1 MKPFYPMNLME
12 LLSKSFGVY
21 NKQIFHEVHLLKV
34 VFYRKYQ
41 GKYKYDFNL
50 AILLVSLKFGRRN
63 RLLRQR
69 SSRKD
74 Y

>member
-1 MKPFYPMNLME
+1 M
-12 LLSKSFGVY
+12 SKLYGIITDTV
-21 NKQIFHEVHLLKV
+21 
-34 VFYRKYQ
+34 
-41 GKYKYDFNL
+41 KYKYDFNL
-50 AILLVSLKFGRRN
+50 AILVVSLKFGRRN